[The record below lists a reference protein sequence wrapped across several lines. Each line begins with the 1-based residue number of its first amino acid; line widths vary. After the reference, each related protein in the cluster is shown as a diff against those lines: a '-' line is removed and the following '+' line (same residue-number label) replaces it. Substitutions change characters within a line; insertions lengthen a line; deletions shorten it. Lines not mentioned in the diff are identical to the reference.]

1 MIKILPRCMKR
12 QDLCMNRRF
21 LYGFLGGCDEFGFA
35 LQKVCIKTHQTILIT
50 PK

>member
-1 MIKILPRCMKR
+1 MIKILPRN
-12 QDLCMNRRF
+12 MNTA
-21 LYGFLGGCDEFGFA
+21 GFVYESEVPVWLGGCDEFGFA